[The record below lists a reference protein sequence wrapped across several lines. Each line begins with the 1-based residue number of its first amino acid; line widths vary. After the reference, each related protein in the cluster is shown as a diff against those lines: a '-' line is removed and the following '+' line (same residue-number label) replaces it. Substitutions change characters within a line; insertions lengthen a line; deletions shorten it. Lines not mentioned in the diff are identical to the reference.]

1 VPGVPFVAEGV
12 WGCPVHVRVLGSF
25 HVASG
30 GVDITP
36 TAPKLRQLL
45 ALLALNGGVV
55 RTDQIVDELW
65 EDRPPLTATTTLQ
78 TYVYQLRRSLRLTGA
93 SADEAGHAV
102 ALHTTRGGYQLE
114 LPPGSLDVDE
124 FRALVE
130 RGRAEAN
137 RGALDVS
144 AAMLRDALRLWRGP
158 VLADIRFGPVLQAEA
173 VGLAEFARSVREQR
187 FDIELQLGRHHEL
200 IGELRAAL
208 AEQATNEGYQSK
220 LMLALY
226 RAGRRSEALQVYQD
240 ARAVL
245 RAELD
250 VEPCPELRRLHRA
263 ITTGDPA
270 LDLTAPETAPL
281 VRPAARTGAPPE
293 LPCQLPPASP
303 VLVGREA
310 QVSAL
315 GAALTATGRRS
326 PGVAVAIGPPGAG
339 KSVLAV
345 HLAHQLRADFPDG
358 QLYARLVAPD
368 GRPCDPL
375 DVLGGFLS
383 SCGRDVPATASLD
396 ERVRAFRSWT
406 ADQRVLVVL
415 DDVVSD
421 DQLRPLLPI
430 GLGCAAL
437 VVARRRLTDP
447 SITRTVW
454 LSPLDAVEALEL
466 MVSVLGRRRVAA
478 EADAAVQLATMCG
491 GLPLALRAALWWLE
505 LRPHWS
511 VRRLVHRVG
520 AAPELLLEPGP
531 PELDLLASV
540 ARTTRL
546 LTAPARAA
554 LRWTSLV
561 EDRIVAG
568 DLAAAIRSSEVEAEA
583 LLDELVEFGLLEVEQ
598 PPEVPAHGAFRYRCH
613 PMIRRVAGVVET
625 GARGGPRVFERD
637 LARDV
642 AEHDVLRP
650 AIAI

>member
-1 VPGVPFVAEGV
+1 M
-12 WGCPVHVRVLGSF
+12 
-25 HVASG
+25 
-30 GVDITP
+30 DITP

-45 ALLALNGGVV
+45 ALLALNAGVV

-93 SADEAGHAV
+93 SAGEAGREV
-102 ALHTTRGGYQLE
+102 ALHTTRGGYLLE
-114 LPPGSLDVDE
+114 LPAGSLDVDQ

-130 RGRAEAN
+130 RGRAEAE
-137 RGALDVS
+137 RGSLE
-144 AAMLRDALRLWRGP
+144 AAATTLRDALRLWRGP

-187 FDIELQLGRHHEL
+187 FDIELQLGRHHEV

-245 RAELD
+245 RAELA
-250 VEPCPELRRLHRA
+250 VEPCPELRRLHHA
-263 ITTGDPA
+263 IMTGDPA
-270 LDLTAPETAPL
+270 LDLAAPEATAPRA
-281 VRPAARTGAPPE
+281 RPAAHVEKPPE

-315 GAALTATGRRS
+315 CAALTAPGRRA
-326 PGVAVAIGPPGAG
+326 PGVAVVVGPPGVG

-345 HLAHQLRADFPDG
+345 RLAHQLRAEFPDG
-358 QLYARLVAPD
+358 QLYARLVTPA
-368 GRPCDPL
+368 GRPADPV
-375 DVLGGFLS
+375 DVLGDFLS
-383 SCGRDVPATASLD
+383 SCGRAVPATASVQ

-447 SITRTVW
+447 SIMRTVR
-454 LSPLDAVEALEL
+454 LAPLDAMEALEL

-478 EADAAVQLATMCG
+478 EADAAVQLVTMCG

-520 AAPELLLEPGP
+520 AAPQLLLEPGP

-540 ARTTRL
+540 ARTTEL
-546 LTAPARAA
+546 LPAAARVA
-554 LRWTSLV
+554 LRWVSLV
-561 EDRIVAG
+561 DGRIVPG
-568 DLAAAIRSSEVEAEA
+568 DLAAAIRLGEADAEA

-598 PPEVPAHGAFRYRCH
+598 PSEAPAHGAFRYRCH
-613 PMIRRVAGVVET
+613 PVIRRVVDLLEADAEAGPPVFGPNLALNVED
-625 GARGGPRVFERD
+625 RG
-637 LARDV
+637 
-642 AEHDVLRP
+642 VLRRAV
-650 AIAI
+650 AI